1 MQKIIYDSKINL
13 LTIWDVVKNTK
24 IDRTFI
30 WGTLHVKNC
39 LNDSIQKN
47 ILLVKRTKCRLKSEI
62 TKRAILENYK
72 KAYIKFWF
80 SEKYIKNLLEEFTF
94 SEILSWKIIEE
105 KRINKK
111 TWRYKTHKMFSVKD
125 KVYL

>member
-1 MQKIIYDSKINL
+1 MQKIIFDKEINL
-13 LTIWDVVKNTK
+13 LTVWDTVKNIE

-30 WGTLHVKNC
+30 WSNLHIKYCTDGSV
-39 LNDSIQKN
+39 QKN
-47 ILLVKRTKCRLKSEI
+47 ILLIKRKYETQI
-62 TKRAILENYK
+62 TQKTIIENYK
-72 KAYIKFWF
+72 KVYLKFGFSNKNIKR
-80 SEKYIKNLLEEFTF
+80 LLKEFTF